1 VQAQNREIGL
11 IELHRC
17 NSTLDHPGILVFFMN
32 LVALVGLSSPELLRS
47 FSRPT
52 IIAVIQVN
60 QSRSE
65 ISIPNLAN

>member
-1 VQAQNREIGL
+1 
-11 IELHRC
+11 
-17 NSTLDHPGILVFFMN
+17 MN

-65 ISIPNLAN
+65 ISIPNLANWAFPPSSAVNT